1 MSRKGIFV
9 ALGLLFAVTLLI
21 IFPVASRAQ
30 AGTDGN
36 FVLVNYIGQ
45 EITLDL
51 DDVTYTVPGTNVSP
65 EGGRFELQ
73 LAPGEHK
80 FAVTVPGGGGSAGE
94 FTVEPGSTVAKAVRI
109 VKGEPATD
117 RNGILLEKPQD
128 EVQVFDIDLLAA
140 PAGEMP
146 VVDTWQPVA
155 AMPGQGSI
163 VWINYSG
170 NDELTVDLE
179 GQLYKVPPQINGI
192 PGRLQINVPAG
203 FYRYTA
209 SVPFGSIN
217 GEITVVP
224 GEVAGVNIV
233 PDIRE
238 EPEYEIGEKIDYP
251 PVELNLF
258 QEDLTDQVS
267 DSQAQSDGVPA
278 ALPSTGG
285 EVVVPAQV
293 EVPAPADGLLVKNY
307 TGDTLVF
314 TINGQA
320 YSIPADTEQTIP
332 LPTGSFNYTASLPFV
347 ATTGSVELTE
357 GQGVE
362 LSIAINLA
370 HDLLNVYQN

>member
-1 MSRKGIFV
+1 M
-9 ALGLLFAVTLLI
+9 
-21 IFPVASRAQ
+21 
-30 AGTDGN
+30 
-36 FVLVNYIGQ
+36 
-45 EITLDL
+45 
-51 DDVTYTVPGTNVSP
+51 
-65 EGGRFELQ
+65 
-73 LAPGEHK
+73 
-80 FAVTVPGGGGSAGE
+80 
-94 FTVEPGSTVAKAVRI
+94 
-109 VKGEPATD
+109 
-117 RNGILLEKPQD
+117 EKPKD

-140 PAGEMP
+140 PTGEMP
-146 VVDTWQPVA
+146 AVDTWQPVA

-179 GQLYKVPPQINGI
+179 GQLYKVPPQINDI

-233 PDIRE
+233 PNIRE

-258 QEDLTDQVS
+258 QEDLTNRVS

-293 EVPAPADGLLVKNY
+293 EVPAPTDGLLVKNY

-357 GQGVE
+357 GPGVE
-362 LSIAINLA
+362 LSVAINLA
-370 HDLLNVYQN
+370 HDFLNVYQN